1 MAASFAF
8 SQSMA
13 VGGAQRQAI
22 DLPDLRDFFQGLRR
36 KRRPTFESMKDNALK
51 QVAET
56 HIFQLS
62 HRFQHFEQPLFQA
75 NACLYPDDF
84 DAFVPHGY
92 QCTMVGHRRQG
103 RIRNGIVPEAARP
116 NQFRQSKE
124 IRIDPRERFKYG
136 KQHWSLSKRGS
147 SPNSPSTVPFG
158 TASGVRLICF
168 AAVTWVLTR
177 NEVRPSDRLAWPA
190 GLESKLQPAP
200 QREATVRHRP
210 ASSGHLVSP
219 HKAAQPET
227 G

>member
-8 SQSMA
+8 FQSMA

-92 QCTMVGHRRQG
+92 QCTMVGHGRQG

-136 KQHWSLSKRGS
+136 KQHWSLSKRGT
-147 SPNSPSTVPFG
+147 SPNSPSTRPFQN
-158 TASGVRLICF
+158 SERS
-168 AAVTWVLTR
+168 
-177 NEVRPSDRLAWPA
+177 PSDLLCRRDMGSYSKRSATIGSTRMARRA
-190 GLESKLQPAP
+190 GIKV
-200 QREATVRHRP
+200 ATSAATRSNSETP
-210 ASSGHLVSP
+210 ASVIGSFGFTP
-219 HKAAQPET
+219 
-227 G
+227 